1 MPFKYLIQSLEASFD
16 SIKDFNSVGT
26 EEIYMKKLES
36 FKDEALYGLK
46 NTVESMSRMIQ
57 DLEERIIGNY

>member
-1 MPFKYLIQSLEASFD
+1 
-16 SIKDFNSVGT
+16 
-26 EEIYMKKLES
+26 MKKLES

-46 NTVESMSRMIQ
+46 NTVESMARMIQ